1 MMNFII
7 YLKKKKKRFRT
18 WTIFHLSL
26 QDVGKEIGDGEDPK
40 TIAKGIT
47 DCKAM
52 GNTIDVLYN

>member
-7 YLKKKKKRFRT
+7 KKKKRFRT
-18 WTIFHLSL
+18 WAIFHLSL
-26 QDVGKEIGDGEDPK
+26 QGVGKEIGDGEDPK

-52 GNTIDVLYN
+52 GNTIDVLDN